1 MQSARSTS
9 YEIKQEKEAVHIVI
23 SQISLLLTALTER
36 NFKEIEK
43 KIDFLLEKSPFA
55 VYIKYWEKLLVLCSR
70 DIKNNHTLAPQD
82 NLIHRLLA
90 TQFLKLPLKAPGAQ
104 DTLSREIFSNFA
116 FLDQCGLKPEDLE
129 VLFDATTNDLI
140 LESVNPN
147 ITIKKLASTLEIKM
161 NNINYFQNFL
171 LQSAAT
177 TLESNLTDLLH
188 SLEGESLNDMVA
200 LMLSEVISPGSQRV
214 QQETQERWLNPQ
226 SAAEA
231 TNIGNTIFKS
241 IDKLPKDAINWN
253 RVFNLMSTK
262 YFLTTLIKPTIA
274 SLSSFFA
281 CLQRGRLIDQFFGC
295 DWDMTFKLDLAFL
308 LHQWSPQQG
317 CFDLLSVEG
326 TRKVTDLVPNSKG
339 SLLYLLSVAS
349 LDLEL
354 FLLRDELSS
363 NPMLPYYQE
372 CFFEDFNQVPELL
385 GFALLSNMKHFTLLV
400 ENKTIINEIMV
411 TLLVQTF
418 ERSPDVLGPL
428 IEAIP
433 DNDRILEATRIIL
446 SKEKLR
452 LSELVKI
459 LAIKGKLD
467 NLIEQLSFAE
477 ALKITPCA
485 RKVGWLGF
493 EDFIQKRL
501 NINTASL
508 ILDTLDLQAK
518 MTDANNPFAVTE
530 RFDLPAL
537 HFLITTMVK
546 FSLKESDLE
555 RFEGIQFSLI
565 IAFPRLINYGFGHDQ
580 AILSNGDINPIAP
593 DVEKEMQNY
602 LQKMYSG
609 ELAIKDIIDILRKLR
624 DSQNVRDQDVFAC
637 MTHAVIAESSFFRDY
652 PLDALATTSV
662 LFGSM
667 ILFQLL
673 RGFVLDVAFRIILNF
688 AKEGPESK
696 MFKFA
701 VQAIYAFKIRL
712 LDYPNYCKDLLE
724 YVPGLQTQPQVYQS
738 VLEAAKSAE
747 RLHSKT
753 PDDARKPVETIP
765 LKYFVLEEPSA
776 QVLQENPP
784 KEITEKV
791 LFVVNNITMDNFDV
805 KIIDLKTVL
814 TPNYFSWF
822 SNYLVNQRAK
832 TEPNYHK
839 LYSRIL
845 TSIKSDLLH
854 EYMVAVTCKQL
865 YIFLSTK
872 DAQLIDKNHLKN
884 MAMWLGSIT
893 LSLDRPIRHR
903 NIAFRELLLEAYME
917 KRLNVVVPFV
927 AKVLQNAADSKV
939 FRPPNPWTVGIV
951 RLLLELNNKANWK
964 LSLTFE
970 VEVLLKSLNIDPKSI
985 TPTDM
990 IGANN
995 AVDELAGSIN
1005 NLTVEQRHAEQQRQM
1020 MTMQQYQQQVL
1031 LSQQRQQRVIS
1042 GGLVPSIE
1050 QRPVGVETSALAGEN
1065 PFNNLNGS
1073 TIFATHPDLMRVF
1086 QMAMAKSVRE
1096 VLLPAVDKAT
1106 SIAVVTTMK
1115 IVLKDFA
1122 TEVDEMK
1129 LKAAAIGMVR
1139 HLSQSLA
1146 RTTAVEPLK
1155 EVIVSTTHSLAP
1167 NLMGMQNSFVDEL
1180 NTAINDNLG
1189 VALAIIEKAA
1199 MDKATQDIG
1208 EQLMQ
1213 PIAIRRYHKERRAG
1227 QPFLTQNTNP
1237 YSLTLPEPLGLKSS
1251 GVTPQQFSIYEN
1263 LGDHGSN
1270 FENAPDATGPPQ
1282 NQQNHQQILLQQ
1294 QQARPQQQQHLA
1306 PTSQMHVPPVQNQLP
1321 IQNSQGMGIQSEL
1334 EQNHRVLVHLMDG
1347 LVVQIK
1353 ENADK
1358 RGLRDLGEQNSIKAI
1373 IFQILSFIARSSQ
1386 KDQLALKVSQAVVN
1400 SLFATSESPLCRE
1413 VLSMLLEKLCSLS
1426 IVARKDVVW
1435 WLVYALDSR
1444 KFNVSVIRSLLDV
1457 KLIDASELDNVLVT
1471 TMKNKMENSV
1481 NFSME
1486 LIRDTVM
1493 SSSPILMRMDFI
1505 CTLEYLGT
1513 LDDANVKSFLRDYE
1527 KEVVL
1532 PVELKTKV
1540 TNTERYY
1547 LVFTEWVKLLQR
1559 VEGDDIS
1566 TIVFLK
1572 QMKDK
1577 GVLSKT
1583 DQLIEF
1589 IKAALEL
1596 SIFSFKESDPTGEVF
1611 TAIDA
1616 LGKMI
1621 IKLLVVQDFT
1631 EMTRADYLNLV
1642 FPVIA
1647 LVFSKDHEQENTTF
1661 NERPH
1666 FRLLSNFLFEWETI
1680 RGHNFIKVRNV
1691 VTRKELLDFD
1701 TEFYN
1706 IFSSYLQ
1713 SAQPIA
1719 FPGFSFAW
1727 VTLISHRMFLPTM
1740 LRLPNNAGWKNLML
1754 LLIDLLKFLDKYT
1767 DKNEVSNAISVV
1779 YKGALRVFLGISND
1793 MPEFLIENHLEL
1805 MNNLPPTYF
1814 QLKNVILS
1822 AIPKKMML
1830 PNPYDPTL
1838 SLEDIAA
1845 CKEPPKVFYDLI
1857 AEFSTLKKPVDN
1869 YLRIPSNS
1877 LLKTIISNTYRNEYE
1892 LKNGIGYDYLSVD
1905 NNIVRAIVVHVGIE
1919 VGSEYQRMS
1928 SSAVF
1933 NTKSAYYTLLFNL
1946 IHDGTV
1952 ELQYQ
1957 VIEAMV
1963 EQLRYPNVHTYWF
1976 IFALRNMF
1984 VSEEWGD
1991 QLLEVQEIIL
2001 RNLLERIIVNRPHT
2015 WGISVIFTQLI
2026 TSKEINLLDLP
2037 FVKNLPE
2044 VRNLLS
2050 PLYRHTSTGN
2060 SIDNSNHQLLGNS
2073 ASGIVDAKV

>member
-1 MQSARSTS
+1 MQSGNANSHENKR
-9 YEIKQEKEAVHIVI
+9 EKEAVHIVL
-23 SQISLLLTALTER
+23 SQISLLLTTLTEE
-36 NFKEIEK
+36 NYTEIEK
-43 KIDFLLEKSPFA
+43 KIEFLIDKSSFA

-70 DIKNNHTLAPQD
+70 DIKNNQLLAPKD
-82 NLIHRLLA
+82 NLFDRLLF
-90 TQFLKLPLKAPGAQ
+90 TQFLKLPLKAPHSQ
-104 DTLSREIFSNFA
+104 DILSREIFNNFA

-129 VLFDATTNDLI
+129 VLFDPPTNELI
-140 LESVNPN
+140 LESVNPD
-147 ITIKKLASTLEIKM
+147 IAIKKIASKVNHKM
-161 NNINYFQNFL
+161 NNITYFQSL
-171 LQSAAT
+171 LSHSSAAS
-177 TLESNLTDLLH
+177 LESNLSELLN

-200 LMLSEVISPGSQRV
+200 LVLSEILSPGSQRL
-214 QQETQERWLNPQ
+214 QQETQESWLCPL
-226 SAAEA
+226 SAADA
-231 TNIGNTIFKS
+231 TNIGNTMFRS
-241 IDKLPKDAINWN
+241 LDKLTRDAINWN

-262 YFLTTLIKPTIA
+262 YFLTTVIKPTIA
-274 SLSSFFA
+274 SLSSFCA
-281 CLQRGRLIDQFFGC
+281 SLQRGRLIDQFFSF
-295 DWDMTFKLDLAFL
+295 DWSMTLKLELAFL
-308 LHQWSPQQG
+308 LHKWSPQQG
-317 CFDLLSVEG
+317 CFNLLAVEG
-326 TRKVTDLVPNSKG
+326 TKKVTDLIPNSKN
-339 SLLYLLSVAS
+339 SLLYLMSISS

-354 FLLRDELSS
+354 FLLRDELAS

-385 GFALLSNMKHFTLLV
+385 GFALLADLKRFTLLV
-400 ENKTIINEIMV
+400 ENPTITNEIMV
-411 TLLVQTF
+411 TLIVQTF
-418 ERSPDVLGPL
+418 ERSPAELGPF
-428 IEAIP
+428 IGAITES
-433 DNDRILEATRIIL
+433 NCILEAVRIIIG
-446 SKEKLR
+446 KKNIQI
-452 LSELVKI
+452 SELVKC
-459 LAIKGKLD
+459 LVMEDKLD
-467 NLIEQLSFAE
+467 VLIEQLSLAE
-477 ALKITPCA
+477 ALKIIPSA
-485 RKVGWLGF
+485 RKFGWPGF
-493 EDFIQKRL
+493 EDLVQRKL
-501 NINTASL
+501 NMNTASL
-508 ILDTLDLQAK
+508 ILDTLDMQAK
-518 MTDANNPFAVTE
+518 MTDSSNSLVAAQ
-530 RFDLPAL
+530 RFDLPAM
-537 HFLITTMVK
+537 HYLITTLIK
-546 FSLKESDLE
+546 YSLKESDQE
-555 RFEGIQFSLI
+555 RFEAIQFSLI
-565 IAFPRLINYGFGHDQ
+565 IAFPRLINFGFGHDQ
-580 AILSNGDINPIAP
+580 AIMNNGDLAPIAP

-624 DSQNVRDQDVFAC
+624 DSQNARDQDVFAC
-637 MTHAVIAESSFFRDY
+637 MTHAVIAESSFFKEY

-673 RGFVLDVAFRIILNF
+673 RGFVLDVALRIILNF
-688 AKEGPESK
+688 AREGPESK

-712 LDYPNYCKDLLE
+712 ADYPNYCKDLLE

-738 VLEAAKSAE
+738 VVEAAKAAE
-747 RLHSKT
+747 ILQNRSS
-753 PDDARKPVETIP
+753 DDGRKAVETIA

-776 QVLQENPP
+776 QVQQENPP

-791 LFVVNNITMDNFDV
+791 LFVVNNITMDNFDI
-805 KIIDLKTVL
+805 KITDLKSVL

-845 TSIKSDLLH
+845 TSIKSELLH

-865 YIFLSTK
+865 FILLSNK
-872 DAQLIDKNHLKN
+872 DIQLIDRNHLKN

-893 LSLDRPIRHR
+893 LALDRPIRHR
-903 NIAFRELLLEAYME
+903 NIAFRELLLEAYAE
-917 KRLNVVVPFV
+917 NRLNVVVTFV

-939 FRPPNPWTVGIV
+939 FRPPNPWTLGIV

-985 TPTDM
+985 TPTD
-990 IGANN
+990 IIEVTNI
-995 AVDELAGSIN
+995 VDELSGSMN

-1031 LSQQRQQRVIS
+1031 ISQQRQQRVMS
-1042 GGLVPSIE
+1042 GGLVPPIE
-1050 QRPVGVETSALAGEN
+1050 QGPVGVESSALGEN
-1065 PFNNLNGS
+1065 PFSNLSGS
-1073 TIFATHPDLMRVF
+1073 TIFATHSDLMRVF

-1122 TEVDEMK
+1122 TEADEIK

-1146 RTTAVEPLK
+1146 RTTAAEPLK
-1155 EVIVSTTHSLAP
+1155 EVIISTTHSLAP

-1180 NTAINDNLG
+1180 NTAMNDNLG
-1189 VALAIIEKAA
+1189 LALAIIEKAA

-1213 PIAIRRYHKERRAG
+1213 PIAIRRYHRERRAG

-1263 LGDHGSN
+1263 LGDHSSG
-1270 FENAPDATGPPQ
+1270 FENAPAASGPPQ
-1282 NQQNHQQILLQQ
+1282 NQANRQQVLLHQQQPRAEQPQHLLQT
-1294 QQARPQQQQHLA
+1294 A
-1306 PTSQMHVPPVQNQLP
+1306 QMHVPPIQNQLP

-1493 SSSPILMRMDFI
+1493 SNSPILMRMDFI
-1505 CTLEYLGT
+1505 CTIEYLGT
-1513 LDDANVKSFLRDYE
+1513 LDDANVKSFLKDYE
-1527 KEVVL
+1527 KELVL
-1532 PVELKTKV
+1532 PVGIRTKV

-1559 VEGDDIS
+1559 VESDDVT

-1572 QMKDK
+1572 QMSDK
-1577 GVLSKT
+1577 GVLSNT

-1616 LGKMI
+1616 LGKLL
-1621 IKLLVVQDFT
+1621 IKLLVVQEFADI
-1631 EMTRADYLNLV
+1631 TRSDYLNLV
-1642 FPVIA
+1642 FSVIA

-1666 FRLLSNFLFEWETI
+1666 FRLLSNFLYEWETI
-1680 RGHNFIKVRNV
+1680 RGHNFIKIRNAS
-1691 VTRKELLDFD
+1691 TRKDLLDFD
-1701 TEFYN
+1701 AEFYN
-1706 IFSSYLQ
+1706 TFAVYLQ
-1713 SAQPIA
+1713 SAQPIS

-1740 LRLPNNAGWKNLML
+1740 LRLPDKSGWKNLML

-1793 MPEFLIENHLEL
+1793 IPEFLIENHLEL

-1830 PNPYDPTL
+1830 PNPYDPAL
-1838 SLEDIAA
+1838 SLEEIAA
-1845 CKEPPKVFYDLI
+1845 CKEPPKVFYDPI
-1857 AEFSTLKKPVDN
+1857 SDSSILKKPVDN

-1877 LLKTIISNTYRNEYE
+1877 LLKTIINQTYRNEFE
-1892 LKNGIGYDYLSVD
+1892 LKNGIGYDYLSV
-1905 NNIVRAIVVHVGIE
+1905 NINVVRAIVVHVGIE
-1919 VGSEYQRMS
+1919 VGFEYQRMS

-1933 NTKSAYYTLLFNL
+1933 NTKSAYYTLLFNM
-1946 IHDGTV
+1946 IHEGAV

-1957 VIEAMV
+1957 IIQVMV

-1984 VSEEWGD
+1984 VSEEWGE
-1991 QLLEVQEIIL
+1991 QLLGVQEIIL
-2001 RNLLERIIVNRPHT
+2001 RNLLERIIVNKPHA
-2015 WGISVIFTQLI
+2015 WGVSVVFTQLI
-2026 TSKEINLLDLP
+2026 TSKEINLLELP

-2044 VRNLLS
+2044 IANLLS
-2050 PLYRHTSTGN
+2050 PLYRHTSASQN
-2060 SIDNSNHQLLGNS
+2060 NEDSDNQLLSNVAPG
-2073 ASGIVDAKV
+2073 AVGAKV